1 MKDKEDIELGID
13 PKPINETEERQL
25 SLLLNLIRN
34 RQGLSFVQLRQIMKE
49 YYSNSNL
56 ESDQKKLQRDIDEL
70 KENGFSIKFYKV
82 SHDSMEYNVYKM
94 DDSQRDAR
102 IQMTEEELRKFSY
115 LVLKKS
121 EEGASNELFT
131 ASQKIFSRN
140 LQHFPVLKKRNPTE
154 GIAEA
159 DDNNEIS
166 QILYKIMS
174 AIKNKTPLRID
185 YFKNNPKDSS
195 QREVEPL
202 QIIKRNSEDFYLIV
216 YDREKK
222 QKRRF
227 LIPKILKISEM
238 SGEFL
243 FNGKVNENDLNY
255 HALNFNIHEA
265 ESLEITCS
273 LENSWKLEKF
283 LYPHPFKK
291 VGDTFLLTTTNRS
304 ALFNFILKEKDC
316 IEKVNSEI
324 FVRQLQDFLDSIK
337 EKYSLSI

>member
-316 IEKVNSEI
+316 IEKVNSET
-324 FVRQLQDFLDSIK
+324 FVRELQVFLAGIK
-337 EKYSLSI
+337 EKYSLSF